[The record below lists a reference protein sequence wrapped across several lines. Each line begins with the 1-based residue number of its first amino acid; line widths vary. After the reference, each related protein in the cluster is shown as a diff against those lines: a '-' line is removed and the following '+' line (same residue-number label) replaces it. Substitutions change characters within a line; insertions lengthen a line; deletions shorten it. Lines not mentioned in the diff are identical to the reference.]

1 MSRANAL
8 ILQPKRAGC
17 LNVAMTN
24 HASVMSPFLR
34 HSDVGAEKSGRRSDA
49 AAYELTHDY
58 DVAESGRYLESG
70 HEPFQ

>member
-1 MSRANAL
+1 M
-8 ILQPKRAGC
+8 Q
-17 LNVAMTN
+17 
-24 HASVMSPFLR
+24 
-34 HSDVGAEKSGRRSDA
+34 VGAVPIFELTATAWRKHGNAWGCGLESRRSDA